1 MKKKKNLSSTLTF
14 SERLMKLKKEML
26 ALAAHEE
33 KQKADSQSQSSP
45 ESYNQSQG
53 STESSN
59 QSQESYQSISSQSTD
74 TISTKASTGDMTL
87 ESSTEYYRKRGEE
100 EEEGFDQ
107 MEREDDTSEDNGAEY
122 PHFAK
127 KKDVSSE
134 ELETGSGEIGPP
146 IQKFSS
152 GDYSTTTGKW
162 LRNNVSFFLYLILK

>member
-1 MKKKKNLSSTLTF
+1 
-14 SERLMKLKKEML
+14 MKLKKEML

-53 STESSN
+53 SIESSN

-100 EEEGFDQ
+100 EEDGFDQ
-107 MEREDDTSEDNGAEY
+107 MEKEDTSEDNGTED
-122 PHFAK
+122 PDFAN
-127 KKDVSSE
+127 KKDVSPE

-152 GDYSTTTGKW
+152 GDYSTTTGKG
-162 LRNNVSFFLYLILK
+162 LRDNVSFLYLNE